1 MSEYIRL
8 DLGEYGEIL
17 VQPSPPL
24 EAQGGVVQAGRV
36 GDAARKAG
44 EAIKVSAQKL
54 LRLPL
59 TGLAKVFLATLPEPT
74 EDDRYVLDGF
84 TVEFELGVEAETGS
98 NLGAVAVVKPN
109 GGFKC
114 SYTWKCKQEENKS

>member
-8 DLGEYGEIL
+8 DLGEYGEMLI
-17 VQPSPPL
+17 QPASD
-24 EAQGGVVQAGRV
+24 ASRGGVVQASRV
-36 GDAARKAG
+36 G

-59 TGLAKVFLATLPEPT
+59 TGLAKVLLATLPEPA
-74 EDDRYVLDGF
+74 ESDRYLLEDF
-84 TVEFELGVEAETGS
+84 SVEFEVGVEAEAGS

-109 GGFKC
+109 GGLKC
-114 SYTWKCKQEENKS
+114 SYTWKRKPDKSEA